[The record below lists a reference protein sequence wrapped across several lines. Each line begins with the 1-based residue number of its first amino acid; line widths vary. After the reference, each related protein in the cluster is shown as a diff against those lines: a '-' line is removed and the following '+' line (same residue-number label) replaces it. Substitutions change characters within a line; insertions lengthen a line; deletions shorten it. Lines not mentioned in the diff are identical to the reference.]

1 MQIESSSND
10 LGALDEQQVQQ
21 IRRKSILIL
30 AAGQILGGLGAGAT
44 LTLGSLLIVSVSG
57 LDSLAGMAA
66 TMNTLGAAIMA
77 IPLALMA
84 QKYGRRVSLS
94 SGALL
99 AASGIIVI
107 ITAAFLNFW
116 PLLML
121 GMLILG
127 TGSAMNLQS
136 RFAATDLSEKATRG
150 RDLSVVVWS
159 TTVGAVVGPNLFE
172 PGEVLAE
179 YIHLPAFTG
188 GFAIAM
194 CAQLVGALVY
204 WLGLRPDPLRIA
216 QLRAAVHHLDTLLP
230 KRRGWHILRA
240 SIPARRAVLT
250 VALTHMYMVAMMS
263 MTPIHMQHH
272 GATLTLIGFT
282 ISLHVAGMYALSPV
296 FGWLTDKIGARIVI
310 LMGQGLLLTASI
322 LVWLNSSDHLM
333 TTLALVSLGIGWS
346 ASTVAGSTLVSG
358 AVEIRERPQ
367 LQGTSDLCMSLAGV
381 VGGLFAGPILAS
393 IGFQGLALVLMVL
406 ALSLIALNS
415 RSIKTET
422 IHD

>member
-10 LGALDEQQVQQ
+10 LGALNERQVQQ

-159 TTVGAVVGPNLFE
+159 TTIGAVVGPNLFE

-188 GFAIAM
+188 GFVIAM

-216 QLRAAVHHLDTLLP
+216 QLRAAVHHPDTLLP

-322 LVWLNSSDHLM
+322 LVWVNPSDHLM

-358 AVEIRERPQ
+358 AVEIYERPQ

-381 VGGLFAGPILAS
+381 LGGLFAGPILAS

-415 RSIKTET
+415 RSIKTEA